1 MREGGLLGDVMFEV
15 VSFSITDGRGVTV
28 NQVCVPHA
36 CADPGEMWESEIPRA
51 RAKKLTPGPGAS
63 GQGLGYMHLANGTTV
78 QFPWTQTGIEIE
90 KYTGQEVNRW
100 RLRSSVTSRPSTSRG
115 IEEF

>member
-1 MREGGLLGDVMFEV
+1 MAMGAKFQSPLEFQGDGSLEVCGPVDFDPGDVMFEV

-36 CADPGEMWESEIPRA
+36 CADPGEMWESEIPGA

-63 GQGLGYMHLANGTTV
+63 GQGLGFMHLANGTTV
-78 QFPWTQTGIEIE
+78 QFPWTQTGLEIE
-90 KYTGQEVNRW
+90 Q
-100 RLRSSVTSRPSTSRG
+100 
-115 IEEF
+115 